1 MRSLFVIFPL
11 STVILAAAFAG
22 CAGESAQQQPADS
35 EHAVT
40 QDDLRL
46 VESTQ
51 PVRSDSVVLW
61 VNGLGCPQCAS
72 NIDLQL
78 ARLPGVKG
86 VRVDLG
92 GGKVDVGLS
101 GDSRPSPHDFAE
113 AVTDAGFTLVK
124 IEGAR

>member
-1 MRSLFVIFPL
+1 MRSSLIIALF
-11 STVILAAAFAG
+11 STAMFSAALGG
-22 CAGESAQQQPADS
+22 CAGEVVQQQQADS
-35 EHAVT
+35 EHTVT

-51 PVRSDSVVLW
+51 PVRSDRVVLW

-78 ARLPGVKG
+78 ARLPGVKR

-92 GGKVDVGLS
+92 DGKVDVGLR

-124 IEGAR
+124 IEGAQ